1 MLFVPAREEENAFS
15 RCINDI
21 RKSGILCK
29 DMTDPNNH
37 ITIAKCYGLDKMTDK
52 YNTLSVETGS
62 EGSGVRCRKLY
73 AQLLMDIMEVKN
85 ERLRAREESN
95 NAEDNPLNIIDL
107 VFSPLE
113 GKHRFVSFGNLILG
127 SAYNAETGRVDPES
141 LNEEAFNDLTFK
153 RNNNI
158 MGHSPTRT
166 PLEQLDKMFL
176 DISSAIREEICISV
190 LVPISEEQF
199 DKLPDGGDMNK
210 VLRVFSEYSKSINES
225 KTRAT
230 TPSFLAQIAEAFKKA
245 MNLKSHD
252 DGHGPLHFSKNAAN
266 LVSLQNIAPKNLTN
280 KNGCV
285 LMDPSIC
292 ELPVHK
298 DYMRNP
304 TLENMMKV
312 IKQVRSGRRNQQDI
326 SATGPFAVTFQ
337 RISNAD
343 YTKPATTRNKG
354 GTSRQPIEPNEEA
367 DAAEVNAGMMM
378 PYMYACT
385 AKTFNRDM
393 SDDEIRGRTEFLLKM
408 FNHTLIS
415 EKISIPSWVGTG
427 EEFRYVKG
435 LSMLDPENVDL
446 AATRFIMDL
455 LNAALSVENDDERTV
470 QVKHLIEVLE
480 KATDGA
486 NGYTQTELIQILGR
500 LCRTHP

>member
-1 MLFVPAREEENAFS
+1 
-15 RCINDI
+15 
-21 RKSGILCK
+21 
-29 DMTDPNNH
+29 MTDPNNH
-37 ITIAKCYGLDKMTDK
+37 ITIAKCYGLNKMTDK

-62 EGSGVRCRKLY
+62 EDSGVRSRKLY

-141 LNEEAFNDLTFK
+141 LNEEAFNDLTFR

-166 PLEQLDKMFL
+166 PLEQLDKIFL
-176 DISSAIREEICISV
+176 DKRSAIREEIILSV
-190 LVPISEEQF
+190 LVPISQEKF

-210 VLRVFSEYSKSINES
+210 VLRVFSEFSKSINES
-225 KTRAT
+225 KTLAT
-230 TPSFLAQIAEAFKKA
+230 TSSFLAQIAEAFRKA
-245 MNLKSHD
+245 MSLKSHD
-252 DGHGPLHFSKNAAN
+252 DGQGPLHFSKNDAN
-266 LVSLQNIAPKNLTN
+266 LVSLQNIAPKNLTS
-280 KNGCV
+280 KGCV
-285 LMDPSIC
+285 LMNPSIC
-292 ELPVHK
+292 ELPVHE

-312 IKQVRSGRRNQQDI
+312 IKQVRSGRKNQHDI
-326 SATGPFAVTFQ
+326 SATGPFAVTFE
-337 RISNAD
+337 RTSNAD
-343 YTKPATTRNKG
+343 YTKPATPRNKG
-354 GTSRQPIEPNEEA
+354 GTSRQPIESDEEA
-367 DAAEVNAGMMM
+367 DSAEVNAGMMI
-378 PYMYACT
+378 PYMFACI
-385 AKTFNRDM
+385 AKTLKRDI

-415 EKISIPSWVGTG
+415 EKINIPAWVGTG
-427 EEFRYVKG
+427 EKFRYVKG

-455 LNAALSVENDDERTV
+455 LNAALSVESDDERIV

>member
-1 MLFVPAREEENAFS
+1 
-15 RCINDI
+15 
-21 RKSGILCK
+21 
-29 DMTDPNNH
+29 MTDPNNH
-37 ITIAKCYGLDKMTDK
+37 ITIAKCYGLNKMTDK

-62 EGSGVRCRKLY
+62 EDSGVRSRKLY

-141 LNEEAFNDLTFK
+141 LNEEAFNDLTFR

-166 PLEQLDKMFL
+166 PLEQLDKIFL
-176 DISSAIREEICISV
+176 DKRSAIREEIILSV
-190 LVPISEEQF
+190 LVPISQEKF

-225 KTRAT
+225 KTLAT
-230 TPSFLAQIAEAFKKA
+230 TSSFLAQIAEAFRKA

-252 DGHGPLHFSKNAAN
+252 DGQGPLHFSKNDAN
-266 LVSLQNIAPKNLTN
+266 LVSLQNIAPKNLTS
-280 KNGCV
+280 KGCV
-285 LMDPSIC
+285 LMNPSIC
-292 ELPVHK
+292 ELPVHE

-312 IKQVRSGRRNQQDI
+312 IKQVRSGRKNQHDI
-326 SATGPFAVTFQ
+326 SATGPFAVTFE
-337 RISNAD
+337 RTSNAD
-343 YTKPATTRNKG
+343 YTKPATPRNKG
-354 GTSRQPIEPNEEA
+354 GTSRQPIESDEEA
-367 DAAEVNAGMMM
+367 DSAEVNAGMMI
-378 PYMYACT
+378 PYMFACI
-385 AKTFNRDM
+385 AKTLKRDI
-393 SDDEIRGRTEFLLKM
+393 SDDEIRGRTVFLLKM

-415 EKISIPSWVGTG
+415 EKINIPAWVGTG
-427 EEFRYVKG
+427 EKFRYVKG

-455 LNAALSVENDDERTV
+455 LNAALSVESDDERIV

>member
-1 MLFVPAREEENAFS
+1 MLFVPAREEKNAFS

-21 RKSGILCK
+21 MESRILCK

-37 ITIAKCYGLDKMTDK
+37 ITIAKCYGLNKMTDK

-62 EGSGVRCRKLY
+62 EDSGVRSRKLY
-73 AQLLMDIMEVKN
+73 AQLLMDIMKVKN

-141 LNEEAFNDLTFK
+141 LNEEAFNDLTFR

-166 PLEQLDKMFL
+166 PLEQLDKIFL
-176 DISSAIREEICISV
+176 DKRSAIREEIILSV
-190 LVPISEEQF
+190 LVPISQEKF

-210 VLRVFSEYSKSINES
+210 MLRVFSEYSKSINES
-225 KTRAT
+225 KTLAT
-230 TPSFLAQIAEAFKKA
+230 KSSFLAQIAEAFRKA
-245 MNLKSHD
+245 MSLKSHD
-252 DGHGPLHFSKNAAN
+252 DGRGPLHFSKNDAN
-266 LVSLQNIAPKNLTN
+266 LVSLQNIAPKNLTS
-280 KNGCV
+280 KGCV
-285 LMDPSIC
+285 LMNPSIC
-292 ELPVHK
+292 ELPVHE

-312 IKQVRSGRRNQQDI
+312 VKQVRSGRKNQHDI
-326 SATGPFAVTFQ
+326 SATGPFAVTFE
-337 RISNAD
+337 RTSNAD
-343 YTKPATTRNKG
+343 YTKPSTPRNKG
-354 GTSRQPIEPNEEA
+354 GTSRQPIESDEEA
-367 DAAEVNAGMMM
+367 DSAEVNAGMMM
-378 PYMYACT
+378 PYMFACI
-385 AKTFNRDM
+385 AKTLKRDI

-415 EKISIPSWVGTG
+415 EKISIPAWVGTG
-427 EEFRYVKG
+427 EKFRYVKG

-455 LNAALSVENDDERTV
+455 LNAALSVESDDERIV